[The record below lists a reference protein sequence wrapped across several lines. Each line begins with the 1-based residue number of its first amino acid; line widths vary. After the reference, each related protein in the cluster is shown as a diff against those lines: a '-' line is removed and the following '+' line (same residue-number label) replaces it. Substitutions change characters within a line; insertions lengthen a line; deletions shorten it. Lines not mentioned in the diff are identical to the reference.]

1 MRARLES
8 WFESVK
14 AGSVSSAH
22 MKREEVL
29 LDWDY
34 DSLPGEK
41 ENLLI
46 SVCLC
51 SVVYSTQH
59 RSVWK
64 YRRRWSPAGLPVP
77 DPGSLFSRQ
86 RLLALGMAI
95 HNDCKEPF
103 WAFTDPLTLLMA
115 GSNLVQCVWKAT
127 RDFNQHCLCWDG
139 NFLLQC
145 LSSCKYI
152 WF

>member
-1 MRARLES
+1 MSLDLRAWRQAAWAPLIWKGRRYCLTETMTS
-8 WFESVK
+8 CQE
-14 AGSVSSAH
+14 
-22 MKREEVL
+22 R
-29 LDWDY
+29 
-34 DSLPGEK
+34 

-115 GSNLVQCVWKAT
+115 GSNLVQCFWKAA

-139 NFLLQC
+139 NFLLWC

-152 WF
+152 RF

>member
-115 GSNLVQCVWKAT
+115 GSNLVQCVWKAA

-139 NFLLQC
+139 NFLLWC